1 MCCSAGTYGTNF
13 YRWCCSCRACVALR
27 SLFSHRTRATSFPLR
42 TLRAGYTLWTLFSHW
57 SLCTNGTTFPC
68 ITFIAFWT
76 YRSHFTGI
84 AFWTY
89 RTTISLRAHRTL
101 ISLNTLWTYHSRISL
116 RTCISAYT
124 LRTTRSHRACHSA
137 WSDRTGTALVTLF
150 SFRTLWTTFSLGT
163 LWSGYYNR
171 VVLTWCTRTR
181 IITICIIII
190 IHDSDTP
197 LIKHS

>member
-1 MCCSAGTYGTNF
+1 MCCSAGTYSTNF
-13 YRWCCSCRACVALR
+13 YRWCCSCRTRVALR
-27 SLFSHRTRATSFPLR
+27 SLFSHRPRTTSFTLR

-76 YRSHFTGI
+76 YR
-84 AFWTY
+84 
-89 RTTISLRAHRTL
+89 TTISLRAHRAL

-137 WSDRTGTALVTLF
+137 WSDRTGTALVTRF

-181 IITICIIII
+181 IITICTIII